1 MTPPELTRP
10 FPRSRVGEG
19 ATFVVDANPAE
30 RAALAAR
37 MGLPEI
43 HHLVCTFELGRAQG
57 AVVPAAGSLVARVTQ
72 ACVIS
77 LDPFETDIAEDFTVR
92 FVPAGTESDE
102 LDLDAVDEI
111 PYEGDMLD
119 LGEAT
124 AEQLALALDPFPR
137 RPGAALPGHASDS
150 DAGAF
155 EVLRKLRQRG

>member
-1 MTPPELTRP
+1 VTSTELTRP

-19 ATFVVDANPAE
+19 ATFVVEANPTE
-30 RAALAAR
+30 RAALAQR
-37 MGLPEI
+37 MNLPEI
-43 HHLVCTFELGRAQG
+43 HRLVCIFELGRAQG
-57 AVVPAAGSLVARVTQ
+57 AAVPATGSLVARVTQ
-72 ACVIS
+72 TCVIS
-77 LDPFETDIAEDFTVR
+77 LDPFDTDIAEDFAVR

-137 RPGAALPGHASDS
+137 KPGAELPGHPSEA

-155 EVLRKLRQRG
+155 EILRKLRQRG

>member
-10 FPRSRVGEG
+10 FPRSGVGEG

-77 LDPFETDIAEDFTVR
+77 LDPFETDIAE
-92 FVPAGTESDE
+92 SDE

-137 RPGAALPGHASDS
+137 RPGAALPGHASDG

>member
-1 MTPPELTRP
+1 VTPPELTRP
-10 FPRSRVGEG
+10 FPRSGVGEG

-77 LDPFETDIAEDFTVR
+77 LDPFETDIAE
-92 FVPAGTESDE
+92 SDE

-137 RPGAALPGHASDS
+137 RPGAALPGHASDG

>member
-1 MTPPELTRP
+1 VTPPELSRL

-19 ATFVVDANPAE
+19 ATFIVEANPAE

-37 MGLPEI
+37 MGLLDI
-43 HHLVCTFELGRAQG
+43 HRLVCTFELGRAQG
-57 AVVPAAGSLVARVTQ
+57 AAVPATGSLVARVTQ

-77 LDPFETDIAEDFTVR
+77 LDPFEADITEDFAVR

-102 LDLDAVDEI
+102 LDLEALDEI

-137 RPGAALPGHASDS
+137 KPGAELPGHPSEG
-150 DAGAF
+150 DACAF
-155 EVLRKLRQRG
+155 ETLRKLRQRG